1 MRNPHL
7 QDLWDVRATLR
18 CCVCDRQETDT
29 YSRLMHSD
37 HWPLDHDTSI
47 HYAYRLAYLNILE
60 GNSNLG
66 QFSLQVLDESVVSEP
81 TTCPNGHAGFSVIL
95 VAGSSVFRFRDT
107 GDLLFVRPTSQMTC
121 ADPSTGVSFFQAAL
135 GEIMGGTG
143 RFAHATGTLEGE
155 GMARVLLTDPVG
167 NVFAEQHG
175 TITGTIIL
183 P

>member
-1 MRNPHL
+1 MSISL
-7 QDLWDVRATLR
+7 FIISLLVTLGLTTMSTQAEESLSFSATYGGTI
-18 CCVCDRQETDT
+18 VKTPFDTDG
-29 YSRLMHSD
+29 D
-37 HWPLDHDTSI
+37 G
-47 HYAYRLAYLNILE
+47 ALANLNILE

-66 QFSLQVLDESVVSEP
+66 QFSLQVLDESTRSDP
-81 TTCPNGHAGFSVIL
+81 MICPNGRTGFSVRL
-95 VAGSSVFRFRDT
+95 VAGSSVFRFRRT

-121 ADPSTGVSFFQAAL
+121 FDPSTGVSFFQAAL

-155 GMARVLLTDPVG
+155 GTARVLLTDPAG

-175 TITGTIIL
+175 TIQGTIIL